1 MCAYAQPWCSFLC
14 HRISLEYYFLMNIF
28 ITVFIWNIDV
38 SRHRLSKEQEK
49 IDLYWQFIWNSCL
62 AGVLT
67 YIYIYMNMSDGRF
80 LGRKIIP
87 YEVIFYVAFAHIKPV
102 ACVNIFSLIKLSN
115 LARIKRVL
123 RQDNCIFK
131 YDLSKSEL
139 SVNSFKFELK
149 IL

>member
-1 MCAYAQPWCSFLC
+1 
-14 HRISLEYYFLMNIF
+14 
-28 ITVFIWNIDV
+28 
-38 SRHRLSKEQEK
+38 
-49 IDLYWQFIWNSCL
+49 
-62 AGVLT
+62 
-67 YIYIYMNMSDGRF
+67 MNMSDGRF

-87 YEVIFYVAFAHIKPV
+87 YEVIFYVAFAYIKPV

-123 RQDNCIFK
+123 RQENCIFK